1 MDPVIYRW
9 LSDCLAPRRAT
20 LEEATIAPYSSY
32 TFHSKHSFQEEREQA
47 LRDYKV
53 TIEYKHLKSHA
64 PGGVYLIPALHDL
77 RHFYGIIFVRRG
89 PFTNGIFKFELTL
102 SPEYN
107 DNNQHPR
114 IAFSSSVYN
123 PHVHYETG
131 ELDIKSAYPR
141 WDPSRHYLV
150 TVLTFLKK
158 IFYAKSFEDAKA
170 NAEARELATKYPAEF
185 RQKVDAC
192 VLASQKQVFQN
203 DETSTAQ
210 FSEEEL
216 SHRVLLD
223 LLKQNIKDPT
233 AASKQVILSMIEKAS
248 NV

>member
-1 MDPVIYRW
+1 
-9 LSDCLAPRRAT
+9 
-20 LEEATIAPYSSY
+20 
-32 TFHSKHSFQEEREQA
+32 
-47 LRDYKV
+47 
-53 TIEYKHLKSHA
+53 
-64 PGGVYLIPALHDL
+64 
-77 RHFYGIIFVRRG
+77 
-89 PFTNGIFKFELTL
+89 
-102 SPEYN
+102 
-107 DNNQHPR
+107 
-114 IAFSSSVYN
+114 
-123 PHVHYETG
+123 
-131 ELDIKSAYPR
+131 
-141 WDPSRHYLV
+141 
-150 TVLTFLKK
+150 VLTFLKK